1 MPEDRKRGSSK
12 HCVSIDEREKIMVTG
27 VIDVLSFDEESII
40 MDTEQGMLILRG
52 EHLHVGKLNLDE
64 GEVCIDGMIESLEY
78 SEGGQFTK
86 AKGSLMARIF
96 K

>member
-1 MPEDRKRGSSK
+1 MTEDRKKGSTR
-12 HCVSIDEREKIMVTG
+12 HCISIDEREKIVVTG

-52 EHLHVGKLNLDE
+52 EHLHVGKLNLE
-64 GEVCIDGMIESLEY
+64 NGEVCVDGLVESLEY

-86 AKGSLMARIF
+86 ARGSLMAKIF